1 MKDRPKDWATQMYHE
16 GAWIPRPVVDE
27 GRKRGQR
34 KLRSVNKD
42 RALAMRYGL
51 AAYPKRRA
59 K

>member
-1 MKDRPKDWATQMYHE
+1 MKNRPKDWASQMYHE
-16 GAWIPRPVVDE
+16 GVWSPRPVVDE

-51 AAYPKRRA
+51 VKYPKRRA